1 MQDLNTYI
9 QEQLEKS
16 QDAGFTC
23 VEAEENILRRMILR
37 QGVAE
42 ESAMDLLPQDFSDP
56 EYAKVYRA
64 IQSLVAKQRQIDL
77 VSLDAEMTVLYGDG
91 WRSDVL
97 IDLTRQR
104 DYTVA
109 KWQDIKDHIQI
120 VKALST
126 RRQAIANLEVLVDS
140 LRDPRKDIGETLAE
154 IQDAADKVVTDEAEW
169 VSMSDVLLKTFE
181 YVEKRQKGEIKSITT
196 GLGGLD
202 SLIGGFFA
210 EEMTIIAARPSVGK
224 SAFGANIALAAARAG
239 FKVGIVSC
247 EMSAE
252 GLGQRLLS
260 HGSFV
265 DGMKLRRADL
275 DDEAWGRVAD
285 AMAEM
290 SELPIEFLFD
300 CSAVEDVVKTARRKA
315 RKGELDILIVDYLQF
330 METRRNFRE
339 ERLRIGYISHNLK
352 RLARRA
358 HIPVIALAQ
367 VTRQGEGAMPTMKM
381 LRESG
386 DIEQDADGIIFLHRP
401 DNPDDPSVYPPDRQG
416 LKLWKDK
423 GLTYL
428 CIGIAKQR
436 NGSIG
441 QTCCLFD
448 ASLMHYIEI
457 MREDKKC

>member
-126 RRQAIANLEVLVDS
+126 RRQAIASLEVLVDS

-457 MREDKKC
+457 MREDKK

>member
-126 RRQAIANLEVLVDS
+126 RRQAIASLEVLVDS

-169 VSMSDVLLKTFE
+169 LSMSDVLLKTFE

-196 GLGGLD
+196 GLSGLD
-202 SLIGGFFA
+202 ALIGGFFA

-224 SAFGANIALAAARAG
+224 SAFGANVALAAARAG

-300 CSAVEDVVKTARRKA
+300 CSAIEDVVKTARRKA

-401 DNPDDPSVYPPDRQG
+401 DSPDDPSVYPPDRQG

-457 MREDKKC
+457 MREDKK

>member
-23 VEAEENILRRMILR
+23 VEAEENILR
-37 QGVAE
+37 
-42 ESAMDLLPQDFSDP
+42 SAMDLLPQDFSDP

-126 RRQAIANLEVLVDS
+126 RRQAIANLEVLVES

-154 IQDAADKVVTDEAEW
+154 IQDAADRVVTDEAEW

-457 MREDKKC
+457 MREGKS

>member
-56 EYAKVYRA
+56 EYGKVFRA

-169 VSMSDVLLKTFE
+169 TSMSDVLLKTFE

-224 SAFGANIALAAARAG
+224 SAFGANVALAAARAG

-285 AMAEM
+285 AMSEM

-457 MREDKKC
+457 MREDKK

>member
-56 EYAKVYRA
+56 EYGKVFRA

-91 WRSDVL
+91 WRPDVL

-126 RRQAIANLEVLVDS
+126 RRQAIASLEVLVDS

-196 GLGGLD
+196 GLSGLD
-202 SLIGGFFA
+202 ALIGGFFA

-224 SAFGANIALAAARAG
+224 SAFGANVALAAARAG

-300 CSAVEDVVKTARRKA
+300 CSAIEDVVKTARRKA

-457 MREDKKC
+457 MREDKK

>member
-154 IQDAADKVVTDEAEW
+154 IQDAADKVITDEAEW

-202 SLIGGFFA
+202 ALIGGFFA

-457 MREDKKC
+457 MREDKK

>member
-457 MREDKKC
+457 MREDKK

>member
-154 IQDAADKVVTDEAEW
+154 IQDAADKVITDEAEW

-224 SAFGANIALAAARAG
+224 SAFGANVALAAARAG

-457 MREDKKC
+457 MREGK

>member
-126 RRQAIANLEVLVDS
+126 RRQAIANLEVLVES

-154 IQDAADKVVTDEAEW
+154 IQDAADRVVTDEAEW

-448 ASLMHYIEI
+448 ASLMDYIEI
-457 MREDKKC
+457 MREGKS

>member
-196 GLGGLD
+196 GLSGLD

-224 SAFGANIALAAARAG
+224 SAFGANVALAAARAG

-457 MREDKKC
+457 MREGK